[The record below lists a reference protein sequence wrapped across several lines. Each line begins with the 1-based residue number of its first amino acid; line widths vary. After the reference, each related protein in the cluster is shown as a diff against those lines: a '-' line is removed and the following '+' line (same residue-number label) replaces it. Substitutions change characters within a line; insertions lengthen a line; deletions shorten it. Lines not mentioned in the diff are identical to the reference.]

1 MTGVFPVSLAYD
13 SDYIYA
19 GMQDYGIMRLPLS
32 KLTGINNKVS
42 LADFNLSQN
51 YPNPF
56 NPSTTIN
63 YSIPKA
69 GNVKLTVYNS
79 IGSKV
84 ATIVDEYK
92 PAGNCSIQ
100 FNGSNLASGIYLY
113 RLESG
118 TYTAAKKLILI
129 K

>member
-1 MTGVFPVSLAYD
+1 
-13 SDYIYA
+13 
-19 GMQDYGIMRLPLS
+19 MQPKEFALL
-32 KLTGINNKVS
+32 
-42 LADFNLSQN
+42 QN

-56 NPSTTIN
+56 NPSTTIK
-63 YSIPKA
+63 YSLPKA
-69 GNVKLTVYNS
+69 GNVKLSIYNA

-84 ATIVDEYK
+84 ATVVNEYK
-92 PAGNCSIQ
+92 TAGNYSVQ

-118 TYTAAKKLILI
+118 NYSAVMKLILL